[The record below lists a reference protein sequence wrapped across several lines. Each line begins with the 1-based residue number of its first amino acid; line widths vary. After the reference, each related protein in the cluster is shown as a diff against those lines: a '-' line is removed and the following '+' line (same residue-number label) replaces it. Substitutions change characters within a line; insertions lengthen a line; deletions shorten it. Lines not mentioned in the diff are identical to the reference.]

1 MSLNR
6 RQALSGFAATAT
18 AAAVF
23 GSSTATASSRAHFDL
38 FPTTIPLPDNW
49 LPEGIA
55 IGLLPFAYFGS
66 RADGSIYR
74 ANLITGDGRRL
85 PTPGP
90 GTPAV
95 GLKLDL
101 LGRLFVAGGNA
112 GNGRVVSALS
122 GRILVNYQFT
132 TAASFVNDVVLT
144 DDAAFFTDTNNP
156 TLYVVPLGRHGS
168 LPDSNGFRPLPLT
181 SATPTALTG
190 LNGIAETPD
199 RRALLVIQS
208 GTGTLFRVDKDT
220 GAATAV
226 TLTGEGPP
234 GGESLPNGDGLL
246 LDGRTLYAVQNR
258 LNTVAVLR
266 MSRDGT
272 SGRVLG
278 RVTDARFDVPTTVA
292 KFFDRLYLPN
302 ARFGAV
308 PPATTFTANA
318 IPVPRL

>member
-6 RQALSGFAATAT
+6 RQALTGFAATAT
-18 AAAVF
+18 AAALV
-23 GSSTATASSRAHFDL
+23 GSSTATASSRAHADV
-38 FPTTIPLPDNW
+38 FPTIIQLPDNW

-55 IGLLPFAYFGS
+55 IGVLPFAYFGS

-74 ANLITGDGRRL
+74 VNLITGAGRAL

-95 GLKLDL
+95 GLKLDR
-101 LGRLFVAGGNA
+101 LGRLFVAGGTA
-112 GNGRVVSALS
+112 GDGRVVSALS
-122 GRILVNYQFT
+122 GDILANYEFT
-132 TAASFVNDVVLT
+132 TADSFVNDVVLT
-144 DDAAFFTDTNNP
+144 DDAAFFTDTRRP
-156 TLYVVPLGRHGS
+156 VLYVVPLGRHRS
-168 LPDSNGFRPLPLT
+168 LPDPTGFQTLPLT
-181 SATPTALTG
+181 PELIG

-208 GTGTLFRVDKDT
+208 NTGTLFRIDKST
-220 GAATAV
+220 GAATPV
-226 TLTGEGPP
+226 DL
-234 GGESLPNGDGLL
+234 GGENLINGDGLL

-258 LNTVAVLR
+258 LNTVAVVR

-272 SGRVLG
+272 SGTVLG
-278 RVTDARFDVPTTVA
+278 RVTDPNFDVPTTVA

-308 PPATTFTANA
+308 PPATTFTAVA

>member
-1 MSLNR
+1 LSLNR
-6 RQALSGFAATAT
+6 RQALTGFAATAM

-23 GSSTATASSRAHFDL
+23 GSSTGAASSRAHADL
-38 FPTTIPLPDNW
+38 FPTTIQLPDNW

-74 ANLITGDGRRL
+74 ANLITGAGRVL

-95 GLKLDL
+95 GLKLDHF
-101 LGRLFVAGGNA
+101 GRLFVAGGTA

-144 DDAAFFTDTNNP
+144 DEAAYFTDTSNP
-156 TLYVVPLGRHGS
+156 TLYVAPLGRHGS
-168 LPDSNGFRPLPLT
+168 LPNSAGFRPLPLT
-181 SATPTALTG
+181 TATPAALTG

-208 GTGTLFRVDKDT
+208 STGTLFRVNKST

-226 TLTGEGPP
+226 NLVGGNPP
-234 GGESLPNGDGLL
+234 SAESLPNGDGLL

-266 MSRDGT
+266 MSGDGT
-272 SGRVLG
+272 SGTVLD
-278 RVTDARFDVPTTVA
+278 RVTDPRFDVPTTVA

-308 PPATTFTANA
+308 PPATTFTAVA

>member
-6 RQALSGFAATAT
+6 RQALTGFAATAT
-18 AAAVF
+18 AAGLL
-23 GSSTATASSRAHFDL
+23 GSSPATASSGAHPDL
-38 FPTTIPLPDNW
+38 FPTLIQLPDNW

-74 ANLITGDGRRL
+74 ANLITGTGRVL

-101 LGRLFVAGGNA
+101 LGRLFVAGGTA

-132 TAASFVNDVVLT
+132 TAESFVNDVVLT
-144 DDAAFFTDTNNP
+144 ADAAFFTDTRNP
-156 TLYVVPLGRHGS
+156 ALYVVPLGRHGS
-168 LPDSNGFRPLPLT
+168 LPNSSGFRALPL
-181 SATPTALTG
+181 SPALIN

-208 GTGTLFRVDKDT
+208 NTGTLFRVDKST

-226 TLTGEGPP
+226 DLD
-234 GGESLPNGDGLL
+234 GESLPNGDGLL

-258 LNTVAVLR
+258 LNMVAVLR

-272 SGRVLG
+272 SGRVLE
-278 RVTDARFDVPTTVA
+278 RVTDPRFDVPTTVA

-308 PPATTFTANA
+308 PPATTFTAVA
-318 IPVPRL
+318 IPVPRP

>member
-1 MSLNR
+1 LSLNR
-6 RQALSGFAATAT
+6 RQALTGFAATAT
-18 AAAVF
+18 TAALI
-23 GSSTATASSRAHFDL
+23 GSSTATATSPAGAVL
-38 FPTTIPLPDNW
+38 FPTTIDLPDNW

-74 ANLITGDGRRL
+74 ANLITGRGQVL
-85 PTPGP
+85 PTRGP

-101 LGRLFVAGGNA
+101 LGRLFVAGGTA
-112 GNGRVVSALS
+112 GNGRVISALS

-144 DDAAFFTDTNNP
+144 DDAAFFTDTTNP
-156 TLYVVPLGRHGS
+156 ALYVVPLGRHGS
-168 LPDSNGFRPLPLT
+168 LPGPTGFRTLAL
-181 SATPTALTG
+181 SRALTG

-208 GTGTLFRVDKDT
+208 STGTLYRVNKSTGDDT
-220 GAATAV
+220 PVNLA
-226 TLTGEGPP
+226 
-234 GGESLPNGDGLL
+234 GESLPNGDGLL
-246 LDGRTLYAVQNR
+246 RDGRTLYVVQNR

-266 MSRDGT
+266 LSEDGT
-272 SGRVLG
+272 SGTVLG
-278 RVTDARFDVPTTVA
+278 RVTDPRFDVPTTVA

-308 PPATTFTANA
+308 PPATTFTAVA

>member
-1 MSLNR
+1 LSLNR
-6 RQALSGFAATAT
+6 RQALTGFAATAT
-18 AAAVF
+18 AAGLL
-23 GSSTATASSRAHFDL
+23 GSSPATASSGAHADL
-38 FPTTIPLPDNW
+38 FPTLIQLPDNW

-74 ANLITGDGRRL
+74 ANLITGTGRVL

-101 LGRLFVAGGNA
+101 LGRLFVAGGTA

-122 GRILVNYQFT
+122 GRILVNFQFT
-132 TAASFVNDVVLT
+132 TAESFVNDVVLT
-144 DDAAFFTDTNNP
+144 ADAAFFTDTRNP
-156 TLYVVPLGRHGS
+156 ALYVVPLGRHGS
-168 LPDSNGFRPLPLT
+168 LPSSNSFRTLTLPPELVN
-181 SATPTALTG
+181 

-208 GTGTLFRVDKDT
+208 NTGTLFRVDKST
-220 GAATAV
+220 GASTTV
-226 TLTGEGPP
+226 DLD
-234 GGESLPNGDGLL
+234 GESLPNGDGLL

-272 SGRVLG
+272 SGRLLE
-278 RVTDARFDVPTTVA
+278 RVTDPRFDVPTTVA
-292 KFFDRLYLPN
+292 RFFDRLYLPN

-308 PPATTFTANA
+308 PPATTFTAVA
-318 IPVPRL
+318 IPVPRP

>member
-1 MSLNR
+1 LSLNR
-6 RQALSGFAATAT
+6 RQALTGFAATAT
-18 AAAVF
+18 AAAMF
-23 GSSTATASSRAHFDL
+23 GSSTATASSRAHADL
-38 FPTTIPLPDNW
+38 FPTTIQLPDNW

-55 IGLLPFAYFGS
+55 IGLPPFAYFGS

-74 ANLITGDGRRL
+74 ANLITGKGRVL

-95 GLKLDL
+95 GLKLDHF
-101 LGRLFVAGGNA
+101 GRLFVAGGTA

-144 DDAAFFTDTNNP
+144 DEAAYFTDTSNP
-156 TLYVVPLGRHGS
+156 ALYVVPLGRHGS
-168 LPDSNGFRPLPLT
+168 LPDSDDFRTLPLT
-181 SATPTALTG
+181 PVPGPIG

-199 RRALLVIQS
+199 RQALLVIQS
-208 GTGTLFRVDKDT
+208 STGTLFRVNKST

-226 TLTGEGPP
+226 NLN
-234 GGESLPNGDGLL
+234 GESLPNGDGLL

-266 MSRDGT
+266 MSSDGT
-272 SGRVLG
+272 SGTVLG
-278 RVTDARFDVPTTVA
+278 RVSDPRFDVPTTVA

-308 PPATTFTANA
+308 PPATTFTAVA

>member
-1 MSLNR
+1 MVIQQGGLNVVVEPTPSAHRIR
-6 RQALSGFAATAT
+6 RHSYGRCAGRIEHGNSIVTRHA
-18 AAAVF
+18 
-23 GSSTATASSRAHFDL
+23 DL
-38 FPTTIPLPDNW
+38 FPTIIQLPDNW

-55 IGLLPFAYFGS
+55 IGVLPFAYFGS

-74 ANLITGDGRRL
+74 ANLITGAGRVL

-95 GLKLDL
+95 GLKLDR
-101 LGRLFVAGGNA
+101 LGRLFVAGGTA
-112 GNGRVVSALS
+112 GDGRVVSALT
-122 GRILVNYQFT
+122 GEILVNYQFT
-132 TAASFVNDVVLT
+132 TAESFVNDVVLA
-144 DDAAFFTDTNNP
+144 DDAAFFTDTRNP
-156 TLYVVPLGRHGS
+156 VLYVVPLGLHGS
-168 LPDSNGFRPLPLT
+168 LPDPTGFQTLPLPPELT
-181 SATPTALTG
+181 N

-208 GTGTLFRVDKDT
+208 NTGMLFRVDKST
-220 GAATAV
+220 GGATQVDLA
-226 TLTGEGPP
+226 GEN
-234 GGESLPNGDGLL
+234 LINGDGLL

-266 MSRDGT
+266 MSRDGA
-272 SGRVLG
+272 SGTVLG
-278 RVTDARFDVPTTVA
+278 RVTDPNFDVPTTVA

-308 PPATTFTANA
+308 PPATTFTAVA